1 MGVDLRKF
9 LKKLDKDAFDM
20 FGHRAGV
27 SLDELAPLGAYRET
41 DKEDFIFEPAKKIEA

>member
-9 LKKLDKDAFDM
+9 LKKLDKDAFEM

-27 SLDELAPLGAYRET
+27 ALEAPAPLGTYRE
-41 DKEDFIFEPAKKIEA
+41 DDGEDFIFEPKAGG